1 MKRLI
6 MVNGTMG
13 VGKTTTSRELQKV
26 LPNNVFLDGDW
37 CWDMKPF
44 IVNEETKS
52 MVINN
57 ICFLLNNFLTCS
69 AYENIIFCWVMDE
82 QSIIDEILSKIKKD
96 GVSVKI
102 FSLIA
107 DKAAL
112 ERRLK
117 EDVKSGVRTVDVIE
131 RSILRIEKY
140 NLLNTTKIDVSEIT
154 PEQAAKLIL
163 RKLS

>member
-13 VGKTTTSRELQKV
+13 VGKTTTSIELQKV

-82 QSIIDEILSKIKKD
+82 QSIIDEILSKIKTD

-140 NLLNTTKIDVSEIT
+140 NVLNTTKIDVSEIT

>member
-1 MKRLI
+1 MMKRLI

-82 QSIIDEILSKIKKD
+82 QSIIDEILSKIKTD

-140 NLLNTTKIDVSEIT
+140 NVLNTTKIDVSEIT

-163 RKLS
+163 KKL

>member
-82 QSIIDEILSKIKKD
+82 QSIIDEILSKIKTD

-140 NLLNTTKIDVSEIT
+140 NVLNTTKIDVSEIT

-163 RKLS
+163 KKL

>member
-82 QSIIDEILSKIKKD
+82 QSIIDEILSKIKTD

-140 NLLNTTKIDVSEIT
+140 NVLNTTKIDVSEIT

-163 RKLS
+163 RKL

>member
-82 QSIIDEILSKIKKD
+82 QSIIDEILSKIKTD

-140 NLLNTTKIDVSEIT
+140 NVLNTTKIDVSEIT
-154 PEQAAKLIL
+154 SEQAAKLIL

>member
-13 VGKTTTSRELQKV
+13 VGKTTTSRELQKI
-26 LPNNVFLDGDW
+26 LSNNIFLDGDW

-52 MVINN
+52 MVIDN

-82 QSIIDEILSKIKKD
+82 QSIIDEILSKIKTD

-107 DKAAL
+107 NKSAL

-117 EDVKSGVRTVDVIE
+117 EDVKSGVRTADVIE

-140 NLLNTTKIDVSEIT
+140 NVLDTSKIDVSEIT

-163 RKLS
+163 REL

>member
-82 QSIIDEILSKIKKD
+82 QSIINEILSKIKTD
-96 GVSVKI
+96 GVLVKI

-117 EDVKSGVRTVDVIE
+117 EDVKSGVRTADVIE
-131 RSILRIEKY
+131 RSMQRIEKY
-140 NLLNTTKIDVSEIT
+140 NVLDTTKIDVSEIT

>member
-52 MVINN
+52 MVIDN

-82 QSIIDEILSKIKKD
+82 QSIIDEILSKIKTD
-96 GVSVKI
+96 GISVKI

-107 DKAAL
+107 DKAPL

-117 EDVKSGVRTVDVIE
+117 EDVKSGVRTADVIE

-140 NLLNTTKIDVSEIT
+140 NVLDTTKIDVSEIT

-163 RKLS
+163 REL

>member
-82 QSIIDEILSKIKKD
+82 QSIIDEILSKIKTD